1 MDRRLKMILLTTA
14 FFFLSGMQGNAALDI
29 SDPGHMMRDGA
40 WILSGEEGGDFSLH
54 EENSA
59 YSSNVSAPEGMT

>member
-29 SDPGHMMRDGA
+29 SEPGHMIRDGA

-54 EENSA
+54 EENSG
-59 YSSNVSAPEGMT
+59 YPSNVSAPEGMT

>member
-1 MDRRLKMILLTTA
+1 
-14 FFFLSGMQGNAALDI
+14 
-29 SDPGHMMRDGA
+29 MRDGA
-40 WILSGEEGGDFSLH
+40 WILSGEEVGDFSLH